1 MYGNVVL
8 LFFEFCDRYAGI
20 AFSEFCEFITFYI
33 FLAFQVLVNRIS
45 QSTGTFTMYDADTF
59 QMGQISVIQI
69 LVQLGKRLIYG
80 ITQQIDLRRNA
91 KRFGHFDAAGVGT
104 GEDLLFYRLFL

>member
-1 MYGNVVL
+1 ML

-20 AFSEFCEFITFYI
+20 AFSVLAKAEAFDKGS
-33 FLAFQVLVNRIS
+33 AFQILVNRIS

-59 QMGQISVIQI
+59 QMGQISVTQ
-69 LVQLGKRLIYG
+69 LLGQLGKRLIYG